1 MKHPKTIGI
10 QYAALPY
17 RLVGRRV
24 EVLLITSRETRRWVI
39 PKGWPMD
46 GKAPCEAAAAE
57 ALEEA
62 GLLGQV
68 EPRPIGSYQYQK
80 QIKDEQRIAVQV
92 IVFPFQATGRLD
104 TWKEQGQREFAWF
117 SYRRAS
123 VLVAEPSLRSLIRRF
138 GKDRTPPLRQILG
151 QASLPAFRLSLRRN

>member
-1 MKHPKTIGI
+1 MKPPKTIGI

-46 GKAPCEAAAAE
+46 GKAPSDAAAAE

-62 GLLGQV
+62 GLVGPI
-68 EPRPIGSYQYQK
+68 EPRPIGSYHYEK
-80 QIKDEQRIAVQV
+80 QIKDERRIAVQV
-92 IVFPFQATGRLD
+92 IVFPLAVAEQLD
-104 TWKEQGQREFAWF
+104 AWKEQGQRELAWF
-117 SYRRAS
+117 SYRRAA

-138 GKDRTPPLRQILG
+138 GKARTPPLRQVLG
-151 QASLPAFRLSLRRN
+151 QASLPTLRLSLRRN

>member
-1 MKHPKTIGI
+1 MKPSKTIGI

-57 ALEEA
+57 AQEEA
-62 GLLGQV
+62 GLIGQV
-68 EPRPIGSYQYQK
+68 EPRPVGSYQYQK
-80 QIKDEQRIAVQV
+80 AIKDDRRIAVQV
-92 IVFPFQATGRLD
+92 IVFPFQATGQLEA
-104 TWKEQGQREFAWF
+104 WKEKDQREFAWF
-117 SYRRAS
+117 SYRRAA
-123 VLVAEPSLRSLIRRF
+123 VLVAEPSLRGLIRRF
-138 GKDRTPPLRQILG
+138 GKDRTPPLRQAFG
-151 QASLPAFRLSLRRN
+151 RVSLPVFRPSLRRH